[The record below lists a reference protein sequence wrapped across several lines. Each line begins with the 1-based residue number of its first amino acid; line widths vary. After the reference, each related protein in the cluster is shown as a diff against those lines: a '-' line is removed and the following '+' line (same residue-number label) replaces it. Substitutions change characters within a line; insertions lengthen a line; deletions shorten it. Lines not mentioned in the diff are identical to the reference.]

1 MMIMICQAVPRVK
14 NTSLALLLIIKVTS
28 LLAFFAT
35 EVHPFTIGA
44 KAWRSGYV
52 SKKSSAS
59 KGTIASA
66 TTIPSTAALSMRMRF
81 ASSEANT
88 NNVGIISDR
97 RGWLQKQAM
106 LAFLGFSIT
115 GCVVAPTRVQA
126 ADEDD
131 DDEINPDRVSRMGG
145 QLEKFQ
151 DSTRGF
157 RMLAPS
163 GWNKF
168 EGEVGAYDVMWRD
181 LVDTRENIKIS
192 TIPVKSTTTSV

>member
-1 MMIMICQAVPRVK
+1 MKIFQAFPDGK
-14 NTSLALLLIIKVTS
+14 NVSWLMPIIKVASVLT
-28 LLAFFAT
+28 FFVT
-35 EVHPFTIGA
+35 EVHSFTIGTA
-44 KAWRSGYV
+44 V
-52 SKKSSAS
+52 
-59 KGTIASA
+59 GTITS
-66 TTIPSTAALSMRMRF
+66 TTDMSSTTALSMRKQF
-81 ASSEANT
+81 ASLDANI
-88 NNVGIISDR
+88 NNAGRISDR
-97 RGWLQKQAM
+97 REWLHNQAI
-106 LAFLGFSIT
+106 LTFLGTSMTSF
-115 GCVVAPTRVQA
+115 VVAPTRVVA
-126 ADEDD
+126 AENDD

-151 DSTRGF
+151 DTSRGF

>member
-1 MMIMICQAVPRVK
+1 MPSVA
-14 NTSLALLLIIKVTS
+14 
-28 LLAFFAT
+28 
-35 EVHPFTIGA
+35 
-44 KAWRSGYV
+44 
-52 SKKSSAS
+52 
-59 KGTIASA
+59 KGTITS
-66 TTIPSTAALSMRMRF
+66 TIDIPSTTALSMRKQF
-81 ASSEANT
+81 ATFEAN
-88 NNVGIISDR
+88 NAGMISDR
-97 RGWLQKQAM
+97 REWLQKQAI
-106 LAFLGFSIT
+106 LSFLGASMT
-115 GCVVAPTRVQA
+115 GFVVAPTRVVA
-126 ADEDD
+126 AENDD

-151 DSTRGF
+151 DTSRGF